1 MLYYGDRIF
10 CFGAGQGVKSWDGA
24 EQSCLENF
32 RVRGGLGQPFF
43 PGLGRGVHRT
53 LFIYALLLQIS
64 KCREIH
70 TFWCNLLASKT
81 AAAEFY
87 LTNIK
92 STPFVYLCVFC
103 STASGWTLRR
113 RSAQTIRTPCL
124 PAGWRS
130 RTLQNPTLQTQ
141 RGADAG
147 TADLRESGG
156 VGGREFAPGS
166 DGLPAGWWWLRGS
179 WAGWEAARQERAGT
193 TRPATRR

>member
-1 MLYYGDRIF
+1 MGLIQCSQRNVF
-10 CFGAGQGVKSWDGA
+10 NCGALIV
-24 EQSCLENF
+24 NF
-32 RVRGGLGQPFF
+32 DLKHVILCIR
-43 PGLGRGVHRT
+43 
-53 LFIYALLLQIS
+53 ALLLQIS

-70 TFWCNLLASKT
+70 TFWRNLLASKT

-92 STPFVYLCVFC
+92 SPPFVYLCVFC

-113 RSAQTIRTPCL
+113 RSAQTIRTACL

-141 RGADAG
+141 RGADVG

-156 VGGREFAPGS
+156 VGGRELALGS

>member
-1 MLYYGDRIF
+1 MLRGRAGSKILGAGRSGAVLKIF
-10 CFGAGQGVKSWDGA
+10 GFGAVWGSHFSRG
-24 EQSCLENF
+24 
-32 RVRGGLGQPFF
+32 RGGACIPA
-43 PGLGRGVHRT
+43 T
-53 LFIYALLLQIS
+53 LFIYALVLQIS